1 MKVSVES
8 TEISHIPLLL
18 TFFIHVV
25 HLLQLMSQIDI
36 LLTEVHSLY

>member
-18 TFFIHVV
+18 KFFIHVV

-36 LLTEVHSLY
+36 LITEVHSLY

>member
-18 TFFIHVV
+18 TLFIHVV
-25 HLLQLMSQIDI
+25 HLLQLMSQINI